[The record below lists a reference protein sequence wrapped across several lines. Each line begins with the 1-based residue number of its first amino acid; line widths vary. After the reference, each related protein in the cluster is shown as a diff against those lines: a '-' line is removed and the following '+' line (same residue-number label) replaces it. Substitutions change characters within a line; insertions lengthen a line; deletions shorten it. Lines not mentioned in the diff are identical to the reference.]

1 MKNSTED
8 ETKYYN
14 EEDEELPN
22 KSKFIRF
29 KDRSGKWSDIEPL
42 PQFSED
48 VEILKIDYDPATKE
62 LNDYFRAILHKNE
75 ISERAYELT
84 KEVITVSLKQLNIS
98 SGIRHKLHGLV
109 SSTTLY

>member
-1 MKNSTED
+1 MKNSNADETNNYIED
-8 ETKYYN
+8 EDLQIKN
-14 EEDEELPN
+14 
-22 KSKFIRF
+22 KFIPF
-29 KDRSGKWSDIEPL
+29 KKRGGKWNDLEPL

-84 KEVITVSLKQLNIS
+84 KEVITVYIHL
-98 SGIRHKLHGLV
+98 
-109 SSTTLY
+109 